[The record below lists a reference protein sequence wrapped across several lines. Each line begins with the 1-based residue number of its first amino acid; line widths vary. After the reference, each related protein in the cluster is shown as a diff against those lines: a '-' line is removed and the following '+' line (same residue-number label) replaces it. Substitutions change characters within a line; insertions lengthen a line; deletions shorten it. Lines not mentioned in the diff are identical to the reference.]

1 MEEEYQ
7 KEDWWWTT
15 GKSSYG
21 QPFHQ
26 KIFCEIL
33 RFVFHLLDSMPPN
46 IVKLDKLRDFPKK
59 YLYIPNDFVFEVR
72 KMADLPIAAVVRIAK
87 KNGAERVGSD
97 AAEALVVKAE
107 KYIAALTKEA
117 NKLAEHAGRKTIK
130 KEDVDLASKS

>member
-1 MEEEYQ
+1 L
-7 KEDWWWTT
+7 
-15 GKSSYG
+15 
-21 QPFHQ
+21 P
-26 KIFCEIL
+26 
-33 RFVFHLLDSMPPN
+33 FVFHLLGIISSNSIMPGKMR
-46 IVKLDKLRDFPKK
+46 IFPKK
-59 YLYIPNDFVFEVR
+59 YLYIPIDFLFEVR

-107 KYIAALTKEA
+107 KYIAQLTKEA